1 MEMHRAFSLVEVT
14 KASVEGDQRIIE
26 GIATTP
32 EPDRVG
38 DIVESS
44 GARFKNPLPLLW
56 QHRSDEPVGHA
67 TFEKPTEKGIRFT
80 ARLPKIDEPGKLKD
94 RIDEAWQSVKSG
106 LVRAVSIGFR
116 SLEHSVMEN
125 GGYRFLESEILEL
138 SLVTIPANASANIQ
152 TIKSIDAEVRAA
164 SGREDGSVTTAAKQ
178 SPGVTGS
185 TNKRNAIVGRLKA
198 MNKPMTIAERI
209 AALETE
215 HSEKHARLD
224 ALMAKSAEEG
234 RTLDAEEDEEFETLA
249 AEVKALSTQIK
260 RNREIEAMKIAT
272 AKPVENVRTA
282 DQGTQAR
289 SPVQVKRREILAPGI
304 GFARLVRCK
313 GLAHITHESPRE
325 VAKQL
330 YGEDSNTFGLL
341 TKASV
346 VAGANIDGNWATNL
360 VGDETNAFADFVE
373 YLRPMTILG
382 KFGMN
387 GVPSLRR
394 VPFRVPLISQTG
406 GGQGYWVGEGKPKP
420 LTAFDFSRTTLEP
433 LKVANICAVTMET
446 LRDSSP
452 SAEGIIRDSLAAALA
467 ERLDTDFIDP
477 AKTAS
482 AGVSPASI
490 TNGVTAPNSAG
501 TTADDVRADIHTAF
515 SAFIAANNAP
525 TSGVWIMSAQTA
537 LTIGLMLNA
546 LGQPEFSGMNMNG
559 GTLAGLPVITS
570 EYIGSVSAGSYIY
583 LVNAS
588 DIYLADEGGVSVDM
602 SREASVQMLDNPTND
617 SVTPT
622 ATTMVSF
629 WQTNT
634 VGFLAERTINWA
646 KRRASAV
653 AAIDSVAYALT

>member
-1 MEMHRAFSLVEVT
+1 MKMRRAYAFVEVE
-14 KASVEGDQRIIE
+14 KAATEGDQRIIT

-32 EPDRVG
+32 EPDRIG
-38 DIVESS
+38 DVIEPL
-44 GARFKNPLPLLW
+44 GAKFRNPLPLLW
-56 QHRSDEPVGHA
+56 QHKSDEPIGHA
-67 TFEKPTEKGIRFT
+67 TFEKPTDKGIRFT
-80 ARLPKIDEPGKLKD
+80 ARLPKIDEPGALKD
-94 RIDEAWQSVKSG
+94 RIDEAWQSIKSG

-116 SLEHSVMEN
+116 SIEHSVMDN
-125 GGYRFLESEILEL
+125 GGWRFLETEILEL
-138 SLVTIPANASANIQ
+138 SAVTIPANASA
-152 TIKSIDAEVRAA
+152 TIMEIKAADAAFMAA
-164 SGREDGSVTTAAKQ
+164 SGRENEGITAAQQPPASRDK
-178 SPGVTGS
+178 PRKPVTLSKGARQMS
-185 TNKRNAIVGRLKA
+185 
-198 MNKPMTIAERI
+198 KPISEHI
-209 AALETE
+209 AALEETRG
-215 HSEKHARLD
+215 EKHARMD
-224 ALMAKSAEEG
+224 EVVQKSIDEG
-234 RTLDAEEDEEFETLA
+234 RSMDEAEKEEFDD
-249 AEVKALSTQIK
+249 
-260 RNREIEAMKIAT
+260 IEAEIASIDADLKRFKSLERTKAAT
-272 AKPVENVRTA
+272 AKPVEQVRTA
-282 DQGTQAR
+282 DHGTQAR
-289 SPVQVKRREILAPGI
+289 AGVQIKRREKLAPGV

-313 GLAHITHESPRE
+313 GLAHVTHESPRE
-325 VAKQL
+325 IAKQL
-330 YGEDSNTFGLL
+330 YGEDSSTFGLL
-341 TKASV
+341 TKANV
-346 VAGANIDGNWATNL
+346 VAGANISGNWAEDL

-373 YLRPMTILG
+373 FLRPMTILG

-477 AKTAS
+477 TKTAS

-515 SAFIAANNAP
+515 SAFITANNPP

-546 LGQPEFSGMNMNG
+546 LGQPEFAGMSMNG

-570 EYIGSVSAGSYIY
+570 EYIGSVSAGTYIY

-622 ATTMVSF
+622 ATSMVSF

-634 VGFLAERTINWA
+634 VGFLAERTINWS

-653 AAIDSVAYALT
+653 AAVDSVAYALT